1 MKAAPYSVML
11 ISYGLSIYSVNMCV
25 MRNFSVILLFFT
37 VFCCFYSN
45 ISCNNRDK
53 VNKKISCK
61 VVPLKARPIIKAD
74 VIFSGTVLEVIKK
87 PNLVLNF
94 ARRRRRRKIGKGK
107 IVAKWKN
114 FLEPAMFGWEQSF
127 MKQWKKF
134 LLRFAFHNPT
144 FILKIVSFQ
153 VSSSKVKSLLQKL
166 KLAGFFLIIVKRNGL
181 LNRDLR
187 VHGYFMRRFPVTDP
201 FEISCIESVT
211 FHH

>member
-45 ISCNNRDK
+45 ISCNSSDK
-53 VNKKISCK
+53 IKDRKLSCK

-94 ARRRRRRKIGKGK
+94 ARRRRRRRRKIGKGK
-107 IVAKWKN
+107 
-114 FLEPAMFGWEQSF
+114 
-127 MKQWKKF
+127 KF
-134 LLRFAFHNPT
+134 NNRFSMEVR
-144 FILKIVSFQ
+144 FIEKLFYIDKSNYGLGVSF
-153 VSSSKVKSLLQKL
+153 LGICTKL
-166 KLAGFFLIIVKRNGL
+166 G
-181 LNRDLR
+181 
-187 VHGYFMRRFPVTDP
+187 M
-201 FEISCIESVT
+201 
-211 FHH
+211 

>member
-45 ISCNNRDK
+45 ISCNNNSDK
-53 VNKKISCK
+53 INKKISCK

-94 ARRRRRRKIGKGK
+94 ARRRRRRRRKIGKGK
-107 IVAKWKN
+107 KLNSRFSMEVRFIEKFSYINKSNHGLGVS
-114 FLEPAMFGWEQSF
+114 FLE
-127 MKQWKKF
+127 
-134 LLRFAFHNPT
+134 L
-144 FILKIVSFQ
+144 V
-153 VSSSKVKSLLQKL
+153 
-166 KLAGFFLIIVKRNGL
+166 
-181 LNRDLR
+181 
-187 VHGYFMRRFPVTDP
+187 
-201 FEISCIESVT
+201 
-211 FHH
+211 

>member
-45 ISCNNRDK
+45 ISCNNSDK

-94 ARRRRRRKIGKGK
+94 ARRRRRRRRKIGKGK
-107 IVAKWKN
+107 KLNK
-114 FLEPAMFGWEQSF
+114 
-127 MKQWKKF
+127 
-134 LLRFAFHNPT
+134 RFSMDVR
-144 FILKIVSFQ
+144 FIEKIF
-153 VSSSKVKSLLQKL
+153 
-166 KLAGFFLIIVKRNGL
+166 
-181 LNRDLR
+181 
-187 VHGYFMRRFPVTDP
+187 T
-201 FEISCIESVT
+201 
-211 FHH
+211 

>member
-45 ISCNNRDK
+45 ISCNSSGKIKDR
-53 VNKKISCK
+53 KISCK

-94 ARRRRRRKIGKGK
+94 ARRRRRRRRKIGKGK
-107 IVAKWKN
+107 KLNMVFCYQNCSDLLLEKIVLVIEKN
-114 FLEPAMFGWEQSF
+114 F
-127 MKQWKKF
+127 
-134 LLRFAFHNPT
+134 
-144 FILKIVSFQ
+144 
-153 VSSSKVKSLLQKL
+153 
-166 KLAGFFLIIVKRNGL
+166 
-181 LNRDLR
+181 
-187 VHGYFMRRFPVTDP
+187 
-201 FEISCIESVT
+201 
-211 FHH
+211 

>member
-45 ISCNNRDK
+45 ISCNSSGKIKDR
-53 VNKKISCK
+53 KISCK

-94 ARRRRRRKIGKGK
+94 ARRRRRRRRKIGKGK
-107 IVAKWKN
+107 KLNMVFCYQNCSDLLLEKIVLVIEKN
-114 FLEPAMFGWEQSF
+114 FWNS
-127 MKQWKKF
+127 
-134 LLRFAFHNPT
+134 R
-144 FILKIVSFQ
+144 LKAEH
-153 VSSSKVKSLLQKL
+153 LQK
-166 KLAGFFLIIVKRNGL
+166 FW
-181 LNRDLR
+181 D
-187 VHGYFMRRFPVTDP
+187 H
-201 FEISCIESVT
+201 
-211 FHH
+211 